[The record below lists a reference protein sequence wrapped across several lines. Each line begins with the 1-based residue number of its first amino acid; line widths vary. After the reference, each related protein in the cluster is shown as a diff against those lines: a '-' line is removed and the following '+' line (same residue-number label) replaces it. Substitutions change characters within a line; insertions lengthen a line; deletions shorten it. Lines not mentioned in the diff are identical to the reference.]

1 MEAIQNSLSLAL
13 SLLKLKGQH
22 MVQGR
27 ISEVNSLLRRM
38 QASQINSEAYDW
50 LQAPDAFVEHNIN
63 CAKHVLDTSLWFLEG
78 PSFKTWFTQSNS
90 FLWTTGCM
98 GCGKSVLCSTAIQ
111 HTFRMKTRERKM
123 GVAFF
128 YFAFDNEL
136 KQDQSAMVRALL
148 QQLAGQM
155 PECEKD
161 IQELHD
167 SYGNNQP
174 TIESLIARLQI
185 IVQRFSDVYLFL
197 DGLDECPRPIK
208 RAEVLATIKGIRQWN
223 VPGLHIYV
231 SSRDLVDI
239 RESLKPLSDQIV
251 SIGRAQIDQDIEI
264 CLAAQLDGNPELQKW
279 HMYHENINQAL
290 LERAQGV

>member
-1 MEAIQNSLSLAL
+1 
-13 SLLKLKGQH
+13 
-22 MVQGR
+22 
-27 ISEVNSLLRRM
+27 
-38 QASQINSEAYDW
+38 
-50 LQAPDAFVEHNIN
+50 
-63 CAKHVLDTSLWFLEG
+63 
-78 PSFKTWFTQSNS
+78 
-90 FLWTTGCM
+90 
-98 GCGKSVLCSTAIQ
+98 
-111 HTFRMKTRERKM
+111 
-123 GVAFF
+123 
-128 YFAFDNEL
+128 
-136 KQDQSAMVRALL
+136 
-148 QQLAGQM
+148 
-155 PECEKD
+155 
-161 IQELHD
+161 
-167 SYGNNQP
+167 
-174 TIESLIARLQI
+174 
-185 IVQRFSDVYLFL
+185 VYLFL